1 MPAADT
7 AGADIIPPGSM
18 NQTSPFATTPQSIMR
33 CNKPFGAIGERGRK
47 PTEKAADTTLST
59 GCRHPCR
66 RAIPARHVK
75 EIAMKNS
82 VVWSEIAVSD
92 LRRAT
97 AFYEK
102 LLDSKLKPETFGP
115 YQIALFP
122 HADDGVGGCLMK
134 GEGYEP
140 SVKGTVTYLAAKP
153 GIDAALE
160 RAWSAGAKV
169 LMPKTDRKSV
179 V

>member
-1 MPAADT
+1 
-7 AGADIIPPGSM
+7 
-18 NQTSPFATTPQSIMR
+18 
-33 CNKPFGAIGERGRK
+33 
-47 PTEKAADTTLST
+47 
-59 GCRHPCR
+59 
-66 RAIPARHVK
+66 
-75 EIAMKNS
+75 MKNA

-97 AFYEK
+97 AFYER
-102 LLDSKLKPETFGP
+102 LLNDKLKPETFGP
-115 YQIALFP
+115 FQIALFP

-140 SVKGTVTYLAAKP
+140 SAKGTVTYFPAVP

-169 LMPKTDRKSV
+169 LMPKTELPNNQGFIAHVSDSEGNRIGLHALI
-179 V
+179 

>member
-1 MPAADT
+1 
-7 AGADIIPPGSM
+7 
-18 NQTSPFATTPQSIMR
+18 
-33 CNKPFGAIGERGRK
+33 
-47 PTEKAADTTLST
+47 
-59 GCRHPCR
+59 
-66 RAIPARHVK
+66 
-75 EIAMKNS
+75 MKNA

-92 LRRAT
+92 LKRAT

-102 LLDSKLKPETFGP
+102 LLDGKLKPESFGP

-140 SVKGTVTYLAAKP
+140 SAKGTVTYLAAVP

-169 LMPKTDRKSV
+169 LMPKTSLPGDQGFIAHVSDSEGNRIGLHAMS
-179 V
+179 